1 MSTRISDRSF
11 SRRLAYV
18 LGVLTPLG
26 ETIRRWGIW
35 WDHPLIFIDD
45 YLIGAFLIAGAWATR
60 GLPSNRGK
68 ALLAAAWAFTLGM
81 AYASVAAHWQGM
93 QAGMID
99 PAPIPTE
106 WVFAIKVS
114 GVLIAAGMLLW
125 TLADIDAIRGGGPV
139 PL

>member
-1 MSTRISDRSF
+1 MTSRLNA

-26 ETIRRWGIW
+26 ETFRRWGTW

-60 GLPSNRGK
+60 GLPSNRGR
-68 ALLAAAWAFTLGM
+68 ALLAAAWGFTLGM

-93 QAGMID
+93 QVGFID

-106 WVFAIKVS
+106 WVFAIKVA
-114 GVLIAAGMLLW
+114 GCLIAAGALLL
-125 TLADIDAIRGGGPV
+125 TIADIDTTGGREPGSSSR
-139 PL
+139 